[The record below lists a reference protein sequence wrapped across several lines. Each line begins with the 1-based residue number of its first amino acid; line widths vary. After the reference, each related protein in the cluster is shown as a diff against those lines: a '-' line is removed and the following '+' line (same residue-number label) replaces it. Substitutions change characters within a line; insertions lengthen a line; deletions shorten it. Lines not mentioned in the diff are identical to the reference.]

1 MDNNKSELR
10 KQKKRD
16 AGRKHVERYR
26 AAHRPIVPVPRA
38 TPMTSQ
44 ERVRNFRIQ
53 KCLRKDT
60 LPEIQDPASTVEV
73 ALSKS
78 YASKERTR
86 IYRQRIQ
93 VRSGYLKRIPCTVS
107 QRRQKTYAKQ
117 KQQSLYADVSKY
129 NQGVALDHNSQQ
141 NSASDLV
148 LLAQQAELRKEAYRC
163 WPCLVGPVRVMKEE
177 ILVLALGR
185 LKRKI
190 KSFQKGSLGVGLGLQ
205 LDWNIQVYNFI
216 KLQLK
221 EEKKWKREELNGDP
235 SHPIACKRFRK
246 ELALLVVQSGGWGTW
261 VMERILKQEVAYIRY
276 GKLPI
281 PKQGGHVKV
290 ASWLTDEGTMLTIR
304 ECMSQAGEGML
315 GFKKYIYV
323 YPTRN

>member
-1 MDNNKSELR
+1 MDNNE
-10 KQKKRD
+10 
-16 AGRKHVERYR
+16 
-26 AAHRPIVPVPRA
+26 IPRA

-44 ERVRNFRIQ
+44 ERVRNFRIR
-53 KCLRKDT
+53 KRLRKDT

-86 IYRQRIQ
+86 IYQQRI
-93 VRSGYLKRIPCTVS
+93 
-107 QRRQKTYAKQ
+107 QKTYAKQ

-129 NQGVALDHNSQQ
+129 NQGVTLDHNSQQ

-163 WPCLVGPVRVMKEE
+163 WPCLVGTVRVMKEE

-185 LKRKI
+185 LKWKI

-221 EEKKWKREELNGDP
+221 EEKKWKREELN
-235 SHPIACKRFRK
+235 
-246 ELALLVVQSGGWGTW
+246 
-261 VMERILKQEVAYIRY
+261 
-276 GKLPI
+276 
-281 PKQGGHVKV
+281 
-290 ASWLTDEGTMLTIR
+290 
-304 ECMSQAGEGML
+304 
-315 GFKKYIYV
+315 
-323 YPTRN
+323 